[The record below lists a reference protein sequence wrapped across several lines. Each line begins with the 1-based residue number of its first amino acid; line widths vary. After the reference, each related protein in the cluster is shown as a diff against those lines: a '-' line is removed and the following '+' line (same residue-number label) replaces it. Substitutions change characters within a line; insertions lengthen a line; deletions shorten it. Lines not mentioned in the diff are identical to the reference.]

1 MTGDRQEAP
10 GQKHRVDRWCQANKF
25 FLSILVIMQ
34 ICEDILRISHLKKNF
49 DSKLILRFH

>member
-25 FLSILVIMQ
+25 FFSILVIMQ
-34 ICEDILRISHLKKNF
+34 FCEDILRISHLKKNF
-49 DSKLILRFH
+49 DSKLILHFH

>member
-49 DSKLILRFH
+49 DSKFILRFY